1 MQVKHMCLAFPLEVR
16 TQIEQVARLHYWNLQ
31 DVVIEAVKAYYLTQG
46 EPGKVQTDE
55 CPVT

>member
-1 MQVKHMCLAFPLEVR
+1 MCLAFPLEVR